1 MVKKEED
8 ILNVSHSLISKI
20 YIIQQEAHGSH
31 RSPEKPVLIYKQFA
45 QSYDYTNLPFWFRE
59 KNKNIYFLRLLIV
72 ESPLPKGCFV
82 LSFVDI
88 GPVVLVKKIFKF
100 VN

>member
-31 RSPEKPVLIYKQFA
+31 RSPEKPNEIKSIIHLSEVMIIFIL
-45 QSYDYTNLPFWFRE
+45 
-59 KNKNIYFLRLLIV
+59 KNIR
-72 ESPLPKGCFV
+72 S
-82 LSFVDI
+82 
-88 GPVVLVKKIFKF
+88 KI
-100 VN
+100 